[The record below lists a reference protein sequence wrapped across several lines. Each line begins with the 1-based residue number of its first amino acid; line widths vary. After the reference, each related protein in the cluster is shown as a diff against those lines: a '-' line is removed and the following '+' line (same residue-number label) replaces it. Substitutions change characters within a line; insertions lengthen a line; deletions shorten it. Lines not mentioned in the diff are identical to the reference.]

1 MSIASAISSPA
12 SGTLTARP
20 AGRRTARGQL
30 TSVPQ
35 NARTIA
41 PAGVEQTQKA
51 ARGVV
56 VYVGLDEATAGAN
69 GTNLTEV
76 AHELQRYARRLV
88 SDAQTQAVVAL
99 APDGRGTD
107 LDAVRA
113 VVSGSPAATGGR
125 ATTHGPLRSR
135 IPARVR
141 PPADRKP
148 GDTPSRGSSPQSGVL
163 VDAPRREVHIDGGT
177 ADLTYKE
184 FELLWHLVDAE
195 SETVT
200 RQKLL
205 DSLWSHGDEAPTDR
219 TVDVHVRRLRGKLGP
234 YASIIR
240 TIRGRGYRYDPHPD
254 VVVWRAL
261 AHRRAG

>member
-1 MSIASAISSPA
+1 
-12 SGTLTARP
+12 
-20 AGRRTARGQL
+20 L
-30 TSVPQ
+30 TSVPAD
-35 NARTIA
+35 ARTIA
-41 PAGVEQTQKA
+41 PTGVEQSPKA
-51 ARGVV
+51 ARGLV

-125 ATTHGPLRSR
+125 ATAHGPLRSR
-135 IPARVR
+135 IPTRVR
-141 PPADRKP
+141 PPADRHP
-148 GDTPSRGSSPQSGVL
+148 GDAPSRGDSPQTGVL
-163 VDAPRREVHIDGGT
+163 IDAPRREVRIDGGT
-177 ADLTYKE
+177 VELTYKE

-205 DSLWSHGDEAPTDR
+205 DSLWSHGDAAPTDR
-219 TVDVHVRRLRGKLGP
+219 TVDVHVRRLRGKLGT
-234 YASIIR
+234 YSSIIR

-254 VVVWRAL
+254 VVIWRAV